1 MGIQMLIGDPDAKW
15 YTFNSGICAM
25 MLWGFNLNH
34 PPRRTKH
41 VQNWLEFGPPAPIPR
56 DLEVFAPRQTYQE
69 ELLIGHAWA
78 HGAGAEMDGHG

>member
-1 MGIQMLIGDPDAKW
+1 
-15 YTFNSGICAM
+15 M
-25 MLWGFNLNH
+25 MLWGFELNH
-34 PPRRTKH
+34 PPRRKKH
-41 VQNWLEFGPPAPIPR
+41 VQNWLQFGPPVPIPR